1 MKKLL
6 VIAAALSISAGA
18 ANAQD
23 AFKHLS
29 VGLEIGTTGAGVELA
44 LPVVTDHLVLKAG
57 YNFPNANLNVSTNLN
72 ISEFSSDI
80 NDFVNDANDILA
92 DLGETDRL
100 LTLPNTTKVDVN
112 GSVNLGSFKAMLEY
126 YPSKKS
132 SFHITAGVYVGGK
145 DNLISAGCDFS
156 EVWNVYQADVAVA
169 NKYASELEDAGA
181 GSIPDPKFS
190 LNGKSYQ
197 LKNSVDAGIKIAKAR
212 PYLGIGF
219 GRSIPETHFG
229 FQFDLGVWYHG
240 KPEISSSNEIKYDAS
255 YVDFDLD
262 LSKMEKICVYPQL
275 SFRLIYRI
283 F

>member
-6 VIAAALSISAGA
+6 VIVAVLSISAGVV
-18 ANAQD
+18 NAQE

-29 VGLEIGTTGAGVELA
+29 VGLEVGTTGAGVELA

-57 YNFPNANLNVSTNLN
+57 YNFPNINAKTTTNVS
-72 ISEFSSDI
+72 ISNFSSDI
-80 NDFVNDANDILA
+80 NEFVGAANDLLA
-92 DLGETDRL
+92 ELGESDRL
-100 LTLPNTTKVDVN
+100 VTLPNSTTVDVK
-112 GSVNLGSFKAMLEY
+112 GTVNFGAFKAMLEY
-126 YPSKKS
+126 YPSKNS
-132 SFHITAGVYVGGK
+132 GFHITAGLYAGSK
-145 DNLISAGCDFS
+145 DNLISAEFDCS
-156 EVWNVYQADVAVA
+156 EIWNIYQTDLAIV
-169 NKYASELEDAGA
+169 NKYASELEEAEVGD
-181 GSIPDPKFS
+181 IPDPKFS

-197 LKNSVDAGIKIAKAR
+197 LSSTLNAGIKVAKLR

-240 KPEISSSNEIKYDAS
+240 KPEISSANEIKYDPS
-255 YVDFDLD
+255 YAEFNAD
-262 LSKMEKICVYPQL
+262 LSTLEKIVVYPQL